1 MQVMLFTQ
9 VQSLWN
15 MARSD
20 ARNFLQKIIHQ
31 AEVRSLKKKQI
42 PCSFQGL
49 TNRGSNLKILSSQI
63 QCRRT
68 FACLT
73 IQDPLSEVNR
83 RIQRGGSCWDTPTL
97 DDSGMYWF
105 CISCHSNIMSRWWDL
120 VKSES
125 GLRSTLFF
133 GCLGLKKN
141 SPNWLFGYRTPK
153 LLVWV

>member
-68 FACLT
+68 LACLT

-83 RIQRGGSCWDTPTL
+83 RIQRGGSC
-97 DDSGMYWF
+97 
-105 CISCHSNIMSRWWDL
+105 
-120 VKSES
+120 
-125 GLRSTLFF
+125 
-133 GCLGLKKN
+133 
-141 SPNWLFGYRTPK
+141 
-153 LLVWV
+153 